1 MLGRALVRWPDARA
15 ELRQARVAR
24 RFDMMLFGCHASFGQ
39 LGQRRGQL
47 EFICDDAAK
56 LPYAAALAPLSIA
69 YIVAKGALEAQG
81 RGGRKGTANFLQR
94 APIYPPGLIL
104 PDLQILSTGLRGS
117 RARLR
122 HITLVCPGDF
132 CQGRIST
139 EPSSGIRRTTSWR
152 HKCAL
157 GYRLLSLALNYLLC

>member
-1 MLGRALVRWPDARA
+1 MRVFGVLGRALVRWPDARA

-69 YIVAKGALEAQG
+69 YIVAKGVLEPREG
-81 RGGRKGTANFLQR
+81 VDGR
-94 APIYPPGLIL
+94 APRISSRLG
-104 PDLQILSTGLRGS
+104 GLRYIPRALYYRTYRS
-117 RARLR
+117 SLLVPAVRARASPPHHSCLPWGF
-122 HITLVCPGDF
+122 L
-132 CQGRIST
+132 
-139 EPSSGIRRTTSWR
+139 SGEDIDRTVLWYQENDVV
-152 HKCAL
+152 A
-157 GYRLLSLALNYLLC
+157 A

>member
-1 MLGRALVRWPDARA
+1 MACWAELLVRWPDARA

-24 RFDMMLFGCHASFGQ
+24 RFNMMLFGCHASFGQ

-56 LPYAAALAPLSIA
+56 LPYAATLAPLSIA

-104 PDLQILSTGLRGS
+104 PDLQILSTGPRGS
-117 RARLR
+117 RARVPAVRARASPPHHSCLPWGF
-122 HITLVCPGDF
+122 L
-132 CQGRIST
+132 
-139 EPSSGIRRTTSWR
+139 SGEDIDRTVLWYQENDVV
-152 HKCAL
+152 A
-157 GYRLLSLALNYLLC
+157 A

>member
-1 MLGRALVRWPDARA
+1 MRVFGVLGRALVRWPDARA

-104 PDLQILSTGLRGS
+104 PDLQILSTGPPGPGSGS
-117 RARLR
+117 RRVSPPHHSCLPWGF
-122 HITLVCPGDF
+122 L
-132 CQGRIST
+132 
-139 EPSSGIRRTTSWR
+139 SGEDINRTVLWQQEND
-152 HKCAL
+152 AV
-157 GYRLLSLALNYLLC
+157 AA

>member
-1 MLGRALVRWPDARA
+1 MRVFGVLGRALVRWPDARA

-94 APIYPPGLIL
+94 APIYPRALYYRTYRSSLLVP
-104 PDLQILSTGLRGS
+104 
-117 RARLR
+117 RARAAVRGACLR

-139 EPSSGIRRTTSWR
+139 ELSSGSRRTT
-152 HKCAL
+152 
-157 GYRLLSLALNYLLC
+157 

>member
-1 MLGRALVRWPDARA
+1 MRVFGVLDRALVRWQDARA

-24 RFDMMLFGCHASFGQ
+24 RFNMMLFGCHASFGQ

-81 RGGRKGTANFLQR
+81 RGGRKGAAKFPQT
-94 APIYPPGLIL
+94 APIYPPALIL
-104 PDLQILSTGLRGS
+104 PGLQNPSTGPRGS
-117 RARLR
+117 SPRVSA
-122 HITLVCPGDF
+122 T
-132 CQGRIST
+132 
-139 EPSSGIRRTTSWR
+139 
-152 HKCAL
+152 
-157 GYRLLSLALNYLLC
+157 

>member
-1 MLGRALVRWPDARA
+1 MRVFGVLGRALVRWPDARA

-56 LPYAAALAPLSIA
+56 LPYAAAPAPLSIA

-94 APIYPPGLIL
+94 APIYPRALYYRTYRSSLLVPAV
-104 PDLQILSTGLRGS
+104 
-117 RARLR
+117 RARASPPHHSCLPWGFLSGEDINR
-122 HITLVCPGDF
+122 TALWQQENDVVAAQVCARVPV
-132 CQGRIST
+132 
-139 EPSSGIRRTTSWR
+139 P
-152 HKCAL
+152 
-157 GYRLLSLALNYLLC
+157 

>member
-1 MLGRALVRWPDARA
+1 MACWAELLVRWPDARA

-24 RFDMMLFGCHASFGQ
+24 RFNMMLFGCHASFGQ

-56 LPYAAALAPLSIA
+56 LPYAATLAPLSIA

-104 PDLQILSTGLRGS
+104 PDLQILSTGPRGS
-117 RARLR
+117 RAR
-122 HITLVCPGDF
+122 V
-132 CQGRIST
+132 SA
-139 EPSSGIRRTTSWR
+139 TSLLF
-152 HKCAL
+152 AL
-157 GYRLLSLALNYLLC
+157 GIFVRGGYQPNCPLAAGERRSGGTSLR

>member
-1 MLGRALVRWPDARA
+1 MW
-15 ELRQARVAR
+15 
-24 RFDMMLFGCHASFGQ
+24 FGCHARFGQ

-56 LPYAAALAPLSIA
+56 LPYAATLAPLSIA

-104 PDLQILSTGLRGS
+104 PDLQILSTGPRGS
-117 RARLR
+117 RAR
-122 HITLVCPGDF
+122 V
-132 CQGRIST
+132 SA
-139 EPSSGIRRTTSWR
+139 TSLLF
-152 HKCAL
+152 AL
-157 GYRLLSLALNYLLC
+157 GIFVRGGYRPNRPLAAGERRRGGISLC

>member
-1 MLGRALVRWPDARA
+1 MRVFGVLDRALVRWQDARA

-94 APIYPPGLIL
+94 APICPRALIL
-104 PDLQILSTGLRGS
+104 PDLQISSTGPRGS
-117 RARLR
+117 RAR
-122 HITLVCPGDF
+122 V
-132 CQGRIST
+132 SA
-139 EPSSGIRRTTSWR
+139 TSLLF
-152 HKCAL
+152 AL
-157 GYRLLSLALNYLLC
+157 GIFVRGGYQPNCPLAAGERRSGGTSLR

>member
-1 MLGRALVRWPDARA
+1 MRVFGVLGRALVRWPDARA

-24 RFDMMLFGCHASFGQ
+24 RFNMMLFGCHASFGQ

-56 LPYAAALAPLSIA
+56 LPYAATLAPLSIA

-104 PDLQILSTGLRGS
+104 PDLQILSTGPRGS
-117 RARLR
+117 RL
-122 HITLVCPGDF
+122 F
-132 CQGRIST
+132 
-139 EPSSGIRRTTSWR
+139 
-152 HKCAL
+152 AL
-157 GYRLLSLALNYLLC
+157 GIFVRGGYRPNRPLVSGERRRGGISAR